1 MCLFWSKIAIYLSLV
16 LLKGRSSCIRS
27 RQPSKNE
34 IYYLFYF
41 CGSFFPPRSGSTSM
55 VNGNTV
61 ECFSCGINPVKNG
74 LLVGMFESGFFVGFF
89 VHFSLLDPGPNH
101 WLMFVLKK
109 VHFMRLNTV
118 ESGLLVG
125 MFDCPVSLLGLLDL
139 RRVVSDLLEDDA
151 RISYN
156 RPQRSRHL

>member
-1 MCLFWSKIAIYLSLV
+1 
-16 LLKGRSSCIRS
+16 
-27 RQPSKNE
+27 
-34 IYYLFYF
+34 
-41 CGSFFPPRSGSTSM
+41 M

-125 MFDCPVSLLGLLDL
+125 MFDCPVSLLVFLYL
-139 RRVVSDLLEDDA
+139 RRVLSDLLEDDV
-151 RISYN
+151 RVN
-156 RPQRSRHL
+156 RYSLSKIPSIVSKCIVPVWRVQVDSGIGLYRPAG